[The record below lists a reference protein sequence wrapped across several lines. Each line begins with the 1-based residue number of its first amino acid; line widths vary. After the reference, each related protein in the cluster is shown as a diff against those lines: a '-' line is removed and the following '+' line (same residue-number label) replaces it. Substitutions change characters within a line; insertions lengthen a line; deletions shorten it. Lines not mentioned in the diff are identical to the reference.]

1 MVKGMNALVCYTGKA
16 SILLVT
22 SSNFALLIIRK
33 TALWI
38 TLQLQLHLRV
48 KYYAC
53 IMHYVVTITKSN
65 PMKQKKLIDYSMI
78 AHLYNSFRNQATQI
92 S

>member
-1 MVKGMNALVCYTGKA
+1 MNALVCYTGKA

-48 KYYAC
+48 KYYGE
-53 IMHYVVTITKSN
+53 YKVSN
-65 PMKQKKLIDYSMI
+65 PLNQKKLQIFVIEHFMI
-78 AHLYNSFRNQATQI
+78 AHFYN
-92 S
+92 